1 MAVSSMEDMT
11 MDLRARLAHL
21 ARSPRLLVACDYD
34 GTLAPIVDDPA
45 KAFPRRETVVALRA
59 IAELPQTTVAVISGR
74 ALRDLATLS
83 RLPEEIRLVGSHGGE
98 FDVDFVRDL
107 DGDRRVLLDQII
119 AGAHTIAADY
129 PGAYIEPKPA
139 GLAFHTRRFS
149 GAGALE
155 AVERVTRLAEDRD
168 GVRVRHG
175 HQVIE
180 LSVVDTD
187 KGRALETIRTQ
198 VGASA
203 VIFIGDDRTDE
214 DAFATLRGPD
224 VGVKVGEGESLA
236 QYRVS
241 STDDVT
247 RLLAELAE
255 TRGEWIQGSGAAP
268 IAAHSILSD
277 LRTAA
282 VVSPD
287 ARITWMCVP
296 RIDSAAIFADL
307 PDPSARTTR
316 GRRSS
321 CALAGPG
328 CRSPTISTRPATA
341 SATWPDEPTCSG

>member
-180 LSVVDTD
+180 LSGIVCILFTGMFTRHYAHPNLSVE
-187 KGRALETIRTQ
+187 GQ
-198 VGASA
+198 V
-203 VIFIGDDRTDE
+203 
-214 DAFATLRGPD
+214 RG
-224 VGVKVGEGESLA
+224 
-236 QYRVS
+236 
-241 STDDVT
+241 
-247 RLLAELAE
+247 
-255 TRGEWIQGSGAAP
+255 
-268 IAAHSILSD
+268 
-277 LRTAA
+277 
-282 VVSPD
+282 
-287 ARITWMCVP
+287 
-296 RIDSAAIFADL
+296 SAACTSHVH
-307 PDPSARTTR
+307 PSRPS
-316 GRRSS
+316 GPRSV
-321 CALAGPG
+321 
-328 CRSPTISTRPATA
+328 RP
-341 SATWPDEPTCSG
+341 P